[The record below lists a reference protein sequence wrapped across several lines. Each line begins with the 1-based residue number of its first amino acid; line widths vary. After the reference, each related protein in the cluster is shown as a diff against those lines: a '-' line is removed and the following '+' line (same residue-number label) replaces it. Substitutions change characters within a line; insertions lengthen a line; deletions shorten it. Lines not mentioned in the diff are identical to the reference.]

1 MQNAGLEVTTK
12 VYPST
17 VIPDRNEFQMMSNVQ
32 KKNYRPNNFMNEAP
46 IFARNGTY
54 FNGMGNRG
62 YIDEEDN

>member
-1 MQNAGLEVTTK
+1 
-12 VYPST
+12 
-17 VIPDRNEFQMMSNVQ
+17 MMSNVQ